1 MSKIVLTNMCMV
13 VDEKKEVVLVQD
25 RKKSW
30 QGLTFPGGKVEPRES
45 IIDSTIRE
53 VKEETGLDVTQ
64 LTLCGVKDWYEEK
77 EDFRYIVFL
86 YKTNQFTGTLLKETD
101 EGSLHWM
108 KMEDL
113 TEENCASGF
122 AKTLDVF
129 NYPEKQEHFFHYNEN
144 EELISNQVI

>member
-1 MSKIVLTNMCMV
+1 M
-13 VDEKKEVVLVQD
+13 
-25 RKKSW
+25 
-30 QGLTFPGGKVEPRES
+30 
-45 IIDSTIRE
+45 
-53 VKEETGLDVTQ
+53 KEETGLDVTQ

-113 TEENCASGF
+113 TEENCAPGF
-122 AKTLDVF
+122 AKLLMCSTIQKSR
-129 NYPEKQEHFFHYNEN
+129 NIFFIIMKMRNSSA
-144 EELISNQVI
+144 IK

>member
-13 VDEKKEVVLVQD
+13 VDEKKEVVLVQN

-30 QGLTFPGGKVEPRES
+30 QGLTFPGGKVEPKES
-45 IIDSTIRE
+45 IVDSTIRE

-113 TEENCASGF
+113 TEENCAPGF

>member
-30 QGLTFPGGKVEPRES
+30 QGLTFPGGKVEPKES

-77 EDFRYIVFL
+77 ADFRYIVFL

>member
-30 QGLTFPGGKVEPRES
+30 QGLTFPGGKVEPKES

-108 KMEDL
+108 KVEDL